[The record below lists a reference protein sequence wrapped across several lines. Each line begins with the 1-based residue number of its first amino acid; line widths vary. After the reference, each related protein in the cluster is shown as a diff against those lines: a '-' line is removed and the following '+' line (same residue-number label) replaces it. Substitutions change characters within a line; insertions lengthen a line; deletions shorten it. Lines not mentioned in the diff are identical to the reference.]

1 MVAVAVGFV
10 VVFVIVVVVGFVV
23 VFVIVVVAGFSFA
36 FDMVLVDVVVVV
48 VTLAGATVAFAI
60 GAVVA
65 TALLEVESFCVAH
78 AVMEQRTSVLRVR
91 FMPRDSTTEA
101 LWTHPMQIFKQ
112 LRSSPTLWGFALKC
126 LRVNS
131 HAIA

>member
-1 MVAVAVGFV
+1 MIVVAVAVGFV
-10 VVFVIVVVVGFVV
+10 VVFVIVVVVVV
-23 VFVIVVVAGFSFA
+23 GVSIA

-48 VTLAGATVAFAI
+48 VSLAGAAVAFEV

-65 TALLEVESFCVAH
+65 AALLEVESFFVAH
-78 AVMEQRTSVLRVR
+78 AVMEQKTSVMRVI
-91 FMPRDSTTEA
+91 FIPRDSTKLA
-101 LWTHPMQIFKQ
+101 RWTHPMQIFKQ
-112 LRSSPTLWGFALKC
+112 LRSSPNLWGFALKC

>member
-1 MVAVAVGFV
+1 MVAFA
-10 VVFVIVVVVGFVV
+10 VGFVV

-48 VTLAGATVAFAI
+48 VTLAGATVALAI

-78 AVMEQRTSVLRVR
+78 AVMEQRTSVMRVS
-91 FMPRDSTTEA
+91 FIPRDSS
-101 LWTHPMQIFKQ
+101 K
-112 LRSSPTLWGFALKC
+112 
-126 LRVNS
+126 
-131 HAIA
+131 

>member
-23 VFVIVVVAGFSFA
+23 VFVIVVVFGFSFA
-36 FDMVLVDVVVVV
+36 FEMVLVDVVVVV
-48 VTLAGATVAFAI
+48 VTLAGAAVAFEV

-78 AVMEQRTSVLRVR
+78 AVMEQKTSVMMVS
-91 FMPRDSTTEA
+91 FIPRDST
-101 LWTHPMQIFKQ
+101 K
-112 LRSSPTLWGFALKC
+112 
-126 LRVNS
+126 
-131 HAIA
+131 